1 MFHASQLKPCKGDHP
16 QSYIPLPITNDEVD
30 LVIQPARF
38 LKERVVIK
46 GQQQVQQKLVQWQGF
61 EENQATW
68 EDNAA
73 LQQAFSDLNLEDKVH
88 FKGGGIV
95 TMKGRAE
102 RTLDKEEGEEHVM
115 EEARE
120 LRRGARPKI
129 PNSKLKDFY
138 WHKE

>member
-1 MFHASQLKPCKGDHP
+1 MGCFLFCVCFSQNLLFQIWFDYLASHSAFLVC
-16 QSYIPLPITNDEVD
+16 SY
-30 LVIQPARF
+30 
-38 LKERVVIK
+38 
-46 GQQQVQQKLVQWQGF
+46 
-61 EENQATW
+61 
-68 EDNAA
+68 
-73 LQQAFSDLNLEDKVH
+73 
-88 FKGGGIV
+88 V

-102 RTLDKEEGEEHVM
+102 KTLDKEEGEEHVM

>member
-1 MFHASQLKPCKGDHP
+1 MYGS
-16 QSYIPLPITNDEVD
+16 
-30 LVIQPARF
+30 
-38 LKERVVIK
+38 
-46 GQQQVQQKLVQWQGF
+46 
-61 EENQATW
+61 
-68 EDNAA
+68 
-73 LQQAFSDLNLEDKVH
+73 
-88 FKGGGIV
+88 V

-102 RTLDKEEGEEHVM
+102 RTLDKEEDEEHVM